1 MELAHSLLL
10 NEEVYNQ
17 LGEFQ
22 KAEFVFEW
30 LQFLEKLLP
39 VTSRVS
45 IMRLEK
51 KSTLQSCLSLS
62 FLLFCLKKKGQYSIL
77 FTSCLLCTCTE
88 NMFSVSNSFLNV
100 TSFWLQPF
108 R

>member
-22 KAEFVFEW
+22 KAEFIFEW

-62 FLLFCLKKKGQYSIL
+62 FLLFCLKKKRAVFNFVY
-77 FTSCLLCTCTE
+77 F
-88 NMFSVSNSFLNV
+88 MSFMYMH
-100 TSFWLQPF
+100 
-108 R
+108 

>member
-10 NEEVYNQ
+10 NEEAYNQ

-22 KAEFVFEW
+22 KAEFIFEW

-45 IMRLEK
+45 VIRLEK
-51 KSTLQSCLSLS
+51 KSLS
-62 FLLFCLKKKGQYSIL
+62 FYYF
-77 FTSCLLCTCTE
+77 
-88 NMFSVSNSFLNV
+88 V
-100 TSFWLQPF
+100 
-108 R
+108 

>member
-10 NEEVYNQ
+10 NEEAYNQ

-22 KAEFVFEW
+22 KAEFIFEW

-45 IMRLEK
+45 VMRLEK
-51 KSTLQSCLSLS
+51 KSLS
-62 FLLFCLKKKGQYSIL
+62 FYYF
-77 FTSCLLCTCTE
+77 
-88 NMFSVSNSFLNV
+88 V
-100 TSFWLQPF
+100 
-108 R
+108 

>member
-10 NEEVYNQ
+10 NEEAYNQ

-22 KAEFVFEW
+22 KAEFIFEW

-51 KSTLQSCLSLS
+51 KSTL
-62 FLLFCLKKKGQYSIL
+62 
-77 FTSCLLCTCTE
+77 
-88 NMFSVSNSFLNV
+88 
-100 TSFWLQPF
+100 
-108 R
+108 

>member
-10 NEEVYNQ
+10 NEEAYNQ

-22 KAEFVFEW
+22 KAEFIFEW

-45 IMRLEK
+45 IMRLDK
-51 KSTLQSCLSLS
+51 KSMLKSYFSLS
-62 FLLFCLKKKGQYSIL
+62 FLGFFVLKQRAVFNFISFMSFMYTQRKHSQY
-77 FTSCLLCTCTE
+77 
-88 NMFSVSNSFLNV
+88 
-100 TSFWLQPF
+100 
-108 R
+108 

>member
-10 NEEVYNQ
+10 NEEAYNQ

-22 KAEFVFEW
+22 KAEFIFEW

-45 IMRLEK
+45 VMRLEK
-51 KSTLQSCLSLS
+51 KSLY
-62 FLLFCLKKKGQYSIL
+62 FYYF
-77 FTSCLLCTCTE
+77 
-88 NMFSVSNSFLNV
+88 V
-100 TSFWLQPF
+100 
-108 R
+108 

>member
-10 NEEVYNQ
+10 NEEAYNQ

-22 KAEFVFEW
+22 KAEFIFEW

-45 IMRLEK
+45 VIRLEK
-51 KSTLQSCLSLS
+51 KRPS
-62 FLLFCLKKKGQYSIL
+62 FYYF
-77 FTSCLLCTCTE
+77 
-88 NMFSVSNSFLNV
+88 V
-100 TSFWLQPF
+100 
-108 R
+108 

>member
-10 NEEVYNQ
+10 NEEAYNQ

-22 KAEFVFEW
+22 KAEFIFEW

-45 IMRLEK
+45 VKRLEK
-51 KSTLQSCLSLS
+51 KSLY
-62 FLLFCLKKKGQYSIL
+62 FYYF
-77 FTSCLLCTCTE
+77 
-88 NMFSVSNSFLNV
+88 V
-100 TSFWLQPF
+100 
-108 R
+108 